1 MQKWFQ
7 VAAKEEEVAAGQAT
21 VVIDPANLAE
31 KMKRLCSEELLKWKD
46 LEKQMESKRRQ
57 V

>member
-7 VAAKEEEVAAGQAT
+7 VAAKEEVAAGHGT
-21 VVIDPANLAE
+21 VIIDPANVAE
-31 KMKRLCSEELLKWKD
+31 KMMRLCSEELLKWKD